1 VKTLRVSRRN
11 STFQVLQAL
20 KTNRAKRNELD
31 EVFVE
36 GIAAIK
42 GAVLAGRTIRKLV
55 YTDYDGLSE
64 WGRRLVAGSGDA
76 QCIALDRDLYGE
88 LCDRNEPSEILA
100 TVGRESL
107 ALERVRLPRNP
118 FVVVVDRPG
127 NHGNLGSLVRSADA
141 FGVDL
146 LVTLGHAVDLY
157 DPVVIRASMGGI
169 FFLPVCHEQST
180 KTLGG
185 WIGRIRAT
193 CPRLAVV
200 GTDSKGDVSLPED
213 EAVSRPVILVVGN
226 EAKGLSVELRTMVD
240 RMVRIPMQGRVDSL
254 NVACAASIA
263 MYEIARRSGD
273 RRGFRPPPATAHTP

>member
-1 VKTLRVSRRN
+1 VKPLRVSRRN

-42 GAVLAGRTIRKLV
+42 AAVLAGRTIRKLV
-55 YTDYDGLSE
+55 SADYDGLSD

-76 QCIALDRDLYGE
+76 QCIELDRELYVE
-88 LCDRNEPSEILA
+88 LCDRSEPSEILA

-118 FVVVVDRPG
+118 FVVIVDRPG
-127 NHGNLGSLVRSADA
+127 NHGNLGSIARSADA

-169 FFLPVCHEQST
+169 FFLRVCHEQST
-180 KTLGG
+180 KTLSG
-185 WIGRIRAT
+185 WIGRIRTA

-200 GTDSKGDVSLPED
+200 GTDSKGEVSLPD
-213 EAVSRPVILVVGN
+213 DKGVSRPVILVVGN

-273 RRGFRPPPATAHTP
+273 RRGRPGPRPPLAAC